1 MDGASIMIANRFLR
15 AARGEITPVPPI
27 WMMRQAGRYQRRY
40 QTLRARHSFD
50 EMCRRPELAAA
61 VAMGSIEDFDF
72 DAAILF
78 SDLLF
83 PLEALG
89 FGLSY
94 ADGPPKLDG
103 ALTQARMDAFRPWR
117 DAAGLLRFQAEAVA
131 ATRARLDGSQGLI
144 GFVGGPW
151 TLFVYAV
158 EGSHAGALTTAKASP
173 GLYSRFA
180 AVCVPL
186 LAEAIRMQL
195 EAGADIVMVFDT
207 AAGELSCERFAE
219 FIVPDLA
226 RLAAAFPDRV
236 GYYAKASHPDQLAA
250 PAFVAAPWAGVGVD
264 ARWSMADLLQ
274 TSRHGF
280 VQGNFDPAL
289 LLLPEAEF
297 RHALRLYL
305 EPLIALRAEERRGW
319 ICSLGHGVLPGTPE
333 AHVRIFVDTIRQA
346 FS

>member
-1 MDGASIMIANRFLR
+1 MGVAGVMTGGRFVR
-15 AARGEITPVPPI
+15 AVRGEATPVPPI
-27 WMMRQAGRYQRRY
+27 WMMRQAGRYQARY
-40 QTLRARHSFD
+40 QALRARHSFD

-61 VAMGSIEDFDF
+61 VALGSVEDFDF

-94 ADGPPKLDG
+94 ADGPPQLDG
-103 ALTQARMDAFRPWR
+103 VLTDARLEAFRPR
-117 DAAGLLRFQAEAVA
+117 REAAGLLRFQADAVA
-131 ATRARLDGSQGLI
+131 ATRARLDRSKGLI

-158 EGSHAGALTTAKASP
+158 EGSHAGALARAKSSP
-173 GLYSRFA
+173 GLYARFA
-180 AVCVPL
+180 AACVPL
-186 LAEAIRMQL
+186 LVDAVRMQL
-195 EAGADIVMVFDT
+195 EAGADLVMIFDT
-207 AAGELSCERFAE
+207 AAGELSFETFGELIA
-219 FIVPDLA
+219 PDLA
-226 RLAAAFPDRV
+226 TLAASFPNRV

-264 ARWSMADLLQ
+264 ARWSMTDLLRTPRQ
-274 TSRHGF
+274 GF

-289 LLLPEAEF
+289 MLLPEREF
-297 RHALRLYL
+297 RLSLRRYLAPLAALG
-305 EPLIALRAEERRGW
+305 AEERRGW
-319 ICSLGHGVLPGTPE
+319 ICGLGHGVLPSTPE
-333 AHVRIFVDTIRQA
+333 AHVRIFIETVRQA